1 MSCFQV
7 RSKTGALSIFRRV
20 TVCTET
26 VEATD
31 GEDDRVEMEDK
42 EPETRRIQDPQPSLL
57 DQVSPT
63 YCPLHLPVQVLVADN
78 RRADGAQRC
87 GHHAG
92 SGFCFHCKASG

>member
-31 GEDDRVEMEDK
+31 GDDDRVEMEDK

-57 DQVSPT
+57 DQVSPI
-63 YCPLHLPVQVLVADN
+63 
-78 RRADGAQRC
+78 
-87 GHHAG
+87 
-92 SGFCFHCKASG
+92 S